1 MSRETARDH
10 ISRRRLVYQIPGMEA
25 VNVRQDVEYHL
36 TGAGPLTLDLYQPRD
51 AHNGSRLPAVVLVSG
66 YSDVGVQKALGCKAK
81 EMGFTVSK
89 GELLAAS
96 GLVGISYETRDP
108 ATDAPALL
116 QYVRQ
121 NGASLGVDP
130 DRIGLWASS
139 GNVPLALALL
149 MEEPADFLKCAVLC
163 YGFMLDSAQST
174 VVGEASRTFGFVNP
188 CAGKSVKDLP
198 ADTPL
203 FVVRAGRDEFPH
215 LNDTIDHFVA
225 EALECNVP
233 LSLANHHSAPHA
245 FDVMHDHRSSREL
258 IRQMLAFLR
267 FHLLVEQQTGQPAT
281 HLTTIQL

>member
-1 MSRETARDH
+1 
-10 ISRRRLVYQIPGMEA
+10 MES
-25 VNVRQDVEYHL
+25 VNVRRDVEYCL
-36 TGAGPLTLDLYQPRD
+36 AGAGPLTLDLYQPRD
-51 AHNGSRLPAVVLVSG
+51 AIGGSRLPAVVLVSG

-81 EMGFTVSK
+81 EMGFSISK
-89 GELLAAS
+89 GQLLAAS
-96 GLVGISYETRDP
+96 GLVAISYETRDP
-108 ATDAPALL
+108 ATDAHALL

-121 NGASLGVDP
+121 NAASLGVDAG
-130 DRIGLWASS
+130 RIGVWASS

-149 MEEPADFLKCAVLC
+149 MEEPGNYLKCAVLC

-174 VVGEASRTFGFVNP
+174 AVADASKTFGFVNP

-203 FVVRAGRDEFPH
+203 FVVRAGRDEFPR

-233 LSLANHHSAPHA
+233 VSLANHHAAPHA

-267 FHLLVEQQTGQPAT
+267 FHLLVEQQTGQPAAP
-281 HLTTIQL
+281 LTTIPS